1 MANDLIKDKSDVKF
15 AKLLFNKGTD
25 DALSFN
31 CLIKE
36 IKDETVTFIG
46 MSDYSDQVDAGA
58 PIDIKIYSTNGVVAA
73 NATLLR
79 VLKIGHSPLYI
90 TTYPKAYDHTQK
102 RAYYRADMHL
112 PVSLLVVKPDG
123 ATRKIDAT
131 TKNISGRGMCFIS
144 LEPEFP
150 QYHSITVQLKFKERF
165 IVATA
170 DYVYTNPV
178 LYKDV
183 KLYVHAFKFIGIE
196 PEEINYIIKECFLFQ
211 IQKTKNKF

>member
-46 MSDYSDQVDAGA
+46 MSDYSDQVDDGA
-58 PIDIKIYSTNGVVAA
+58 PLDIKIYSTNGVVAA

-79 VLKIGHSPLYI
+79 VLKIGRFPLYI
-90 TTYPKAYDHTQK
+90 TTYPQAYDHTQK

-150 QYHSITVQLKFKERF
+150 QYHSITVQVKFKERF

-183 KLYVHAFKFIGIE
+183 KLYVHAFKFVGIE
-196 PEEINYIIKECFLFQ
+196 PEEINYIIK
-211 IQKTKNKF
+211 

>member
-1 MANDLIKDKSDVKF
+1 MASDLIKDKSEVKF

-36 IKDETVTFIG
+36 IKDEYVTFIG
-46 MSDYSDQVDAGA
+46 MSDYTDQVNAGA

-79 VLKIGHSPLYI
+79 VLKVGRSPFYT
-90 TTYPKAYDHTQK
+90 TTYPKPYDHTQK
-102 RAYYRADMHL
+102 REYYRADMHL

-123 ATRKIDAT
+123 SSRTIQAT

-150 QYHSITVQLKFKERF
+150 QYYSITVQLQFKERI

-170 DYVYTNPV
+170 DFVYTNTV
-178 LYKDV
+178 LYKDT

-196 PEEINYIIKECFLFQ
+196 PEEINFIIKECFLHQ
-211 IQKTKNKF
+211 IEKSKKQA